1 MEKGRKLRLIQ
12 TPKAERYTA
21 VAGASILARDRF
33 LSRMEKLSR
42 EYGIL
47 LPKGA
52 SDRVIQPALDI
63 IKKRGLDELKRVA
76 KLHHKTT
83 QKILKKI

>member
-1 MEKGRKLRLIQ
+1 
-12 TPKAERYTA
+12 
-21 VAGASILARDRF
+21 
-33 LSRMEKLSR
+33 MEKLSQ

-63 IKKRGLDELKRVA
+63 VKKRGIDELKKVA

-83 QKILKKI
+83 QRILKRIHG

>member
-1 MEKGRKLRLIQ
+1 
-12 TPKAERYTA
+12 
-21 VAGASILARDRF
+21 
-33 LSRMEKLSR
+33 LSRIEKLSQ

-47 LPKGA
+47 FPKGA

-63 IKKRGLDELKRVA
+63 IKKRGIDELKKVA

-83 QKILKKI
+83 QKILKKNQR